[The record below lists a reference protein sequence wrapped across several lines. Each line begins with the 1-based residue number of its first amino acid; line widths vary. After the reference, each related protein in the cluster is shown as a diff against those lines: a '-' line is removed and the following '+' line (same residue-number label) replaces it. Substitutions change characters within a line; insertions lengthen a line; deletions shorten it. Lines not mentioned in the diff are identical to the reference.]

1 MKCTFK
7 MPVSHWLPDGTTK
20 KLLSN
25 IKINTFLDIGAG
37 AGKYGKMISKYHPQ
51 SKKIGLEIDASY
63 IDEFNLNEIY
73 DEILNFP
80 AIDLIDKAIDSTY
93 DLVII
98 GDCIEHMKKSEGIDL
113 LNFLV
118 YRSKYILIH
127 YPNEYIQGTV
137 DDHIHE
143 AHISIWHESD
153 FQAFDYKFIKN
164 GFIHTYAI
172 DGYLRKKSI
181 VNKLTNY
188 DKSVLKILS

>member
-1 MKCTFK
+1 MTLYIINF
-7 MPVSHWLPDGTTK
+7 
-20 KLLSN
+20 
-25 IKINTFLDIGAG
+25 INTCILIPGVVSNQKVMVEVKDSWDIPLDMNDKGNEVNNILFNSLV
-37 AGKYGKMISKYHPQ
+37 KYIEEY
-51 SKKIGLEIDASY
+51 
-63 IDEFNLNEIY
+63 NLHEIY

-80 AIDLIDKAIDSTY
+80 AIDLIEKSINSSY

-127 YPNEYIQGTV
+127 YPNEYVQGTV

-164 GFIHTYAI
+164 GFMHTYAI

-181 VNKLTNY
+181 LNKLTSY

>member
-1 MKCTFK
+1 
-7 MPVSHWLPDGTTK
+7 MPVSHWLPDATTK

-51 SKKIGLEIDASY
+51 SKKFGLEIDAKY
-63 IDEFNLNEIY
+63 IEEYNLHEIY

-127 YPNEYIQGTV
+127 YPNEYVQGTV

-164 GFIHTYAI
+164 GFMHTYAI

-181 VNKLTNY
+181 LNKLTSY
-188 DKSVLKILS
+188 DKSVLKIFS

>member
-1 MKCTFK
+1 M
-7 MPVSHWLPDGTTK
+7 
-20 KLLSN
+20 LSVDDLIGG
-25 IKINTFLDIGAG
+25 IKRYNPRT
-37 AGKYGKMISKYHPQ
+37 
-51 SKKIGLEIDASY
+51 
-63 IDEFNLNEIY
+63 N
-73 DEILNFP
+73 
-80 AIDLIDKAIDSTY
+80 IDLIDKAIDSTY

-164 GFIHTYAI
+164 GFMHTYQDCI
-172 DGYLRKKSI
+172 HFRCHHSQR
-181 VNKLTNY
+181 
-188 DKSVLKILS
+188 

>member
-1 MKCTFK
+1 
-7 MPVSHWLPDGTTK
+7 MPVSHWLSNGTTK

-51 SKKIGLEIDASY
+51 AKKIGLEIDATY
-63 IDEFNLNEIY
+63 IQEFNLHEIY

-80 AIDLIDKAIDSTY
+80 AIDLIEKSINSSY

-127 YPNEYIQGTV
+127 YPNEYIQGAE

-153 FQAFDYKFIKN
+153 FQAFNYKLIKN
-164 GFIHTYAI
+164 GFMHTYAI

-181 VNKLTNY
+181 VNKLINNE
-188 DKSVLKILS
+188 KSVLKILA